1 MSQANTVGGMEAA
14 KLREMLNK
22 SDDTTLALFMKSY
35 ALGFSA
41 DQFIAGMDL
50 PGERVMFLAAL
61 AKRYPDDWQKA
72 LATLAAG
79 K

>member
-1 MSQANTVGGMEAA
+1 MSTIGGMEAA

-22 SDDTTLALFMKSY
+22 SDDNTLALFLKSY

-50 PGERVMFLAAL
+50 PGERAMFLTAL

-72 LATLAAG
+72 LTTLAAS